1 MDLDLEG
8 RKVLITGAGDGI
20 GRTLAFDFAR
30 MGAHV
35 AGCARSE
42 DRLTSL
48 SREIEGKGHFFSP
61 ADLTQP
67 EDIQSFHDGVMD
79 AFGGLDVLVNNAGSI
94 LKMGGFF
101 DVTDADWEDS
111 FAINLMP
118 AVRLSRLFI
127 PTLKHSGAPRI
138 INISSIAGSRPGEV
152 FPHYSAMKA
161 ALSNLTVSLAQT
173 LGPEKILV
181 NSVSPGPVWTRSW
194 ESEAKAMSRQSGK
207 KLHDV
212 EEEIKAQTAESVLL
226 KRMGMPEDVSGIVLF
241 LASDH
246 ASWITGTNF
255 AVDGGV
261 TLNPY

>member
-1 MDLDLEG
+1 MDLDLQG

-30 MGAHV
+30 MGAQV

-42 DRLTSL
+42 DRMISL
-48 SREIEGKGHFFSP
+48 SKEVEGKGHFFSP
-61 ADLTQP
+61 ADLTKPQ
-67 EDIQSFHDGVMD
+67 EILSFHDQVMD
-79 AFGGLDVLVNNAGSI
+79 AFGGLDVLIHNAGSI
-94 LKMGGFF
+94 LKLGGFF

-118 AVRLSRLFI
+118 VVRLSRLFI
-127 PTLKHSGAPRI
+127 PALKHSGAPAI

-173 LGPEKILV
+173 LAREKIRV
-181 NSVSPGPVWTRSW
+181 NSVSPGPVWSRSW
-194 ESEAKAMSRQSGK
+194 ESEARTMSQQSGK
-207 KLHDV
+207 NLHEV

-226 KRMGMPEDVSGIVLF
+226 KRMGVPEDVSGIVLF

-255 AVDGGV
+255 TVDGGI
-261 TLNPY
+261 TLDPF